1 MAPRKEKTRYL
12 FSTRLPWP
20 SAGGCDPAGGFPT
33 DTGQIVPLAPST
45 KQGKTMIDTP
55 EQVAR
60 NICASAGAYESDA
73 EDLRHWTEVIAAR
86 DADIRAEAVPIVD
99 AACELVAA
107 ICKAADWA
115 DGTRVADAIDK
126 LDALLSPPAAERS
139 DP

>member
-1 MAPRKEKTRYL
+1 
-12 FSTRLPWP
+12 
-20 SAGGCDPAGGFPT
+20 
-33 DTGQIVPLAPST
+33 
-45 KQGKTMIDTP
+45 MIDTP
-55 EQVAR
+55 ETFAR
-60 NICASAGAYESDA
+60 KLDALIRYDRENDYALQDSAIAM
-73 EDLRHWTEVIAAR
+73 IAAR